1 MYTLIGYEPAN
12 LTVHPLPELSR
23 VGSFFS
29 YRCLV
34 FRKKNVLKE
43 KPKYFEVIQVK

>member
-12 LTVHPLPELSR
+12 LIVHPLPELSR
-23 VGSFFS
+23 VGSFFL

-34 FRKKNVLKE
+34 SEKNVLKE